1 MARSTR
7 AQSAEGGV
15 RRRLGMFRKMLVA
28 YDGSEGSRR
37 ALQTAIALAKPLGA
51 ELHSISVMEHLPHY
65 AATVGEVKEA
75 QEEFERFFQGLT
87 KQARDLAALQGIELE
102 TVIRPGHEVE
112 TIVTFAKEGGFDLLL
127 IGFVG
132 HSNIWGRIMGST
144 TQNISRLAP
153 CTVMI
158 VK

>member
-1 MARSTR
+1 
-7 AQSAEGGV
+7 
-15 RRRLGMFRKMLVA
+15 MFRKILVA

-37 ALQTAIALAKPLGA
+37 ALGAGIELAKRLEA
-51 ELHSISVMEHLPHY
+51 ELHSISVMERLPHY

-75 QEEFERFFQGLT
+75 QEEFEAFFGNLT
-87 KQARDLAALQGIELE
+87 KQARDLAALQGVELE
-102 TVIRPGHEVE
+102 TVVRPGHEVE
-112 TIVTFAKEGGFDLLL
+112 TIVAFATAGGFDLLV

-153 CTVMI
+153 CSVVI

>member
-1 MARSTR
+1 
-7 AQSAEGGV
+7 
-15 RRRLGMFRKMLVA
+15 MFQKILVA

-37 ALQTAIALAKPLGA
+37 ALGAGIELAKHLGA

-75 QEEFERFFQGLT
+75 QLEFEAFFGRLT
-87 KQARDLAALQGIELE
+87 KQARDAAALQGVQLE
-102 TVIRPGHEVE
+102 TVVKPGHEAE
-112 TIVTFAKEGGFDLLL
+112 TIVTFAKEGGFDLLV

-153 CTVMI
+153 CSVVI

>member
-1 MARSTR
+1 
-7 AQSAEGGV
+7 
-15 RRRLGMFRKMLVA
+15 MFPKILVA

-37 ALQTAIALAKPLGA
+37 ALGAGIELAKRLGA
-51 ELHSISVMEHLPHY
+51 ELYSISVMEHLPHY

-75 QEEFERFFQGLT
+75 QAEFEVFFRELT
-87 KQARDLAALQGIELE
+87 KQARDLAVLQGVELE
-102 TVIRPGHEVE
+102 TVIKAGHEVE
-112 TIVTFAKEGGFDLLL
+112 TIVTFAKEGGFDLLV

-153 CTVMI
+153 CSVMI

>member
-1 MARSTR
+1 
-7 AQSAEGGV
+7 
-15 RRRLGMFRKMLVA
+15 MFQKILVA

-37 ALQTAIALAKPLGA
+37 ALRAGIELAKRFDA
-51 ELHSISVMEHLPHY
+51 ELSTISVMEHLPHY

-75 QEEFERFFQGLT
+75 QEEFEAFFQKLT
-87 KQARDLAALQGIELE
+87 KQARDLASLQGVELE
-102 TVIRPGHEVE
+102 TVVKPGHEVE
-112 TIVTFAKEGGFDLLL
+112 TIVTYAKEGSFDLLL

-132 HSNIWGRIMGST
+132 HSNIWGWVMGST
-144 TQNISRLAP
+144 TQNLSRLAP